1 MTPAKR
7 ILVVDRDNSVR
18 ESLKK
23 VLQAVGYL
31 VSLASDGGEAA
42 RRLEQEQID
51 LALVETDLPDQEG
64 AQLLNY
70 LGQTHPHLPVIITD
84 MPLGPASAGAGASLE
99 KPIEVPML
107 LHTIKTLLGSP
118 NSLKV
123 SAKSLCRSTSRA
135 ALEWTW
141 EKRCA

>member
-1 MTPAKR
+1 MKPAKR

-23 VLQAVGYL
+23 VLQAVGYQ
-31 VSLASDGGEAA
+31 VSLASDGTEAA
-42 RRLEQEQID
+42 RQLEQEQID

-64 AQLLNY
+64 AQLLDF
-70 LGQTHPHLPVIITD
+70 LGQTHPDLPVIVTD
-84 MPLGPASAGAGASLE
+84 MPFATIPSGVGASME
-99 KPIEVPML
+99 KPIEVPIL
-107 LHTIKTLLGSP
+107 LHTIQTVLSSP
-118 NSLKV
+118 KRLSG
-123 SAKSLCRSTSRA
+123 SAKSLCHSTSRA